1 MIHRIQAIRLTDYQK
16 LDYQIIKM
24 QNYIKRLPKFRLSDK
39 QRLKRFCNEHEQ
51 VPACSPSPPT
61 LQLNHHDDCSPAK
74 KALQWTSGQ
83 PDGYLVDTSA

>member
-39 QRLKRFCNEHEQ
+39 QRLKRFALNTNRCQ
-51 VPACSPSPPT
+51 RGSPPPPT
-61 LQLNHHDDCSPAK
+61 LQLNHHHDCSPAK
-74 KALQWTSGQ
+74 KVLQWTSGQ
-83 PDGYLVDTSA
+83 PDGYLVDTNS